1 MNKNLENIVVFG
13 GGAWGTALA
22 KTISQNVEQVFIYL
36 RDSELVKEI
45 NQKHISYAKL
55 GNISLSKNIIAVEHL
70 ESIKNINTG
79 IIAIPVKS
87 LEQFFKNINTVT
99 KLENFVICSKGI
111 ENKKL
116 RFPSQICE
124 EYFPDANIAVLSGPN
139 FAKEIAYQK
148 FAKTLIASKNKNL
161 LQNLQSIFDTPYFKT
176 EISTDIVGV
185 EICGAVK
192 NVIAIALGIA
202 KGLDLGENFVS
213 ALFVFSLNELE
224 RLVKSL
230 GGSRS
235 TIYSLAGL
243 GDLLLTSYSL
253 TSRNTNFG
261 FNLATNKQKLNLN
274 EVVVEGYYTAKSIY
288 NISKSWGVMMPIC
301 QYVYEV
307 LYSERDI
314 NEIVG
319 VI

>member
-13 GGAWGTALA
+13 GGSWGTALA

-45 NQKHISYAKL
+45 NQKHTSYAKL
-55 GNISLSKNIIAVEHL
+55 GDISLPENITAIDNL
-70 ESIKNINTG
+70 KSIKNINTG

-87 LEQFFKNINTVT
+87 LEQFFKKINAVT
-99 KLENFVICSKGI
+99 KLENIVICSKGI
-111 ENKKL
+111 ENKNL

-124 EYFPDANIAVLSGPN
+124 ENFPDANIAVLSGPN

-161 LQNLQSIFDTPYFKT
+161 LQNLQSIFDTSYFKT
-176 EISTDIVGV
+176 EISTDVVGV

-202 KGLDLGENFVS
+202 KGLNLGENFVS

-230 GGSRS
+230 GGNRS
-235 TIYSLAGL
+235 TVYSLAGL

-261 FNLATNKQKLNLN
+261 FNLATNKQRLNLD

-288 NISKSWGVMMPIC
+288 NISKSLGVIMPIC

>member
-1 MNKNLENIVVFG
+1 MNKNLKNIIVFG

-22 KTISQNVEQVFIYL
+22 NTISQNVEQVFLYL

-111 ENKKL
+111 ENKNL

-124 EYFPDANIAVLSGPN
+124 KFFPDASIAVLSGPN

-176 EISTDIVGV
+176 EISTDVVGV

-224 RLVKSL
+224 NLIKLL
-230 GGSRS
+230 GGNGS
-235 TIYSLAGL
+235 TICSLAGL

-261 FNLATNKQKLNLN
+261 FNIARNKQRLNLD
-274 EVVVEGYYTAKSIY
+274 EVVVEGYYTAKSIHK
-288 NISKSWGVMMPIC
+288 ISKSLGVKMPIC
-301 QYVYEV
+301 HYVYEV
-307 LYSERDI
+307 LYSGRDI
-314 NEIVG
+314 NEIVE